1 MYTYILIKSNA
12 KVLAYL
18 LNQRKKESISVQLFL
33 SLGWKCDLIKP
44 SQIEKYFLSC
54 SGNQTEIGLSL
65 YTDYRHSLYPTK
77 NIYYSLLRL
86 HFSIWELSIAP
97 II

>member
-18 LNQRKKESISVQLFL
+18 LNQRKKESISVQLFP

-54 SGNQTEIGLSL
+54 SGNQTEMGSV
-65 YTDYRHSLYPTK
+65 YTHTIDTVYTQLKIFIT
-77 NIYYSLLRL
+77 
-86 HFSIWELSIAP
+86 AC
-97 II
+97 